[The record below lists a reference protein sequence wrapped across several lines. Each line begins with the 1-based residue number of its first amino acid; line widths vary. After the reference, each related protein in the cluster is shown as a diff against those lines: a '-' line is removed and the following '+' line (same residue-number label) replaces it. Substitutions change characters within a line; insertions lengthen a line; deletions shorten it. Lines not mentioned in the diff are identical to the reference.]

1 MNLIFEIVDFNFSY
15 DSVDKAILANPHTF
29 NKISYSVEKYL
40 SSAVSTI
47 DTYTSTSS
55 ASGKFPIFQGVPHF
69 IPPPYMQTSSASDK
83 FSIYQGVPHFLP
95 PPCMQMS
102 SASGK
107 FSIYQVELSLKF
119 L

>member
-1 MNLIFEIVDFNFSY
+1 VNLIFEIVDFDFSY

-29 NKISYSVEKYL
+29 NKISYSVEKCL

-47 DTYTSTSS
+47 DTYTPTSS
-55 ASGKFPIFQGVPHF
+55 ASGKFPNYQAAPY
-69 IPPPYMQTSSASDK
+69 IPT
-83 FSIYQGVPHFLP
+83 
-95 PPCMQMS
+95 S